1 MKLRYYLLL
10 AALLCSFNVFAQ
22 RQKTSKPIKV
32 GVFTFDLQYNYISKD
47 GHSMEDGP
55 FSAKGNKKHEET
67 LYYNHYPIT
76 QTITIDYNLSGSALQ
91 GKLNGALSFSTKA
104 KSNSTIYGGIEGTK
118 DINNNEQ
125 LNISG
130 SFKSGVPHG
139 NFAVTHTR
147 DGKKNEVNVNY
158 THGIFTGKYYLKTPT
173 SMASGSFDSKG
184 QMTGTWKFEEE
195 VYDGDLGHKVMSKS
209 TVTLLNGVATN
220 HPNYDSQMKSYAQS
234 YASGKISKAEL
245 IEKGILVEACD
256 CHLEEADKCILDD
269 YVPWNQLADWDFT
282 LNDEQT
288 GYEYLK
294 YASTLSD
301 EGLVILV
308 NYWDSDNYGFDISDA
323 QFKKV
328 FPESA
333 GIVQEEGGDAE
344 TTVQKDSRIAEWRQN
359 RYRARGYDVIRWKSI
374 YDEYKYIEYDELRNV
389 FYTKRCPRREDIEK
403 CLIHPGHEMIIYFS
417 KEQMDKL
424 KHLIE
429 EKIEVAKQKELKTH
443 ETILNTYQQ
452 LFERELNK
460 LKGKTLQEMN
470 LAGSNSEAWNE
481 YLPFSS
487 YKIVN
492 IIRCFHDTQPAF
504 AEVILYRPGDNDTQG
519 IVKKHGDKAVMTIV
533 YLYNHYENYQI
544 ARNYTF
550 LNQNILPVESEWKML
565 NDAADE
571 LNKVSLNEYT
581 ERALRKYDTLCSEL
595 VAAGKTD
602 SIDAMLEE
610 KEDLL
615 AYAKVING
623 ILERNKSISDACS
636 EYNDIHTAYSS
647 YLNGLDLHWDQA
659 QNNGHSWESR
669 LKDFEEIQ
677 NKTLQFIEKKNEV
690 VNLNDSINA
699 IAKSSKSIYK
709 AYQTYYANADQSLP
723 ADANTGKLEN
733 IITVQKETY
742 AILSDPSIKDIDKQV
757 KKAKLSDIN
766 DIIQV
771 INQNCTPVTASV
783 EAETSQT
790 KNESEPGTAVKTVT
804 TAKERKIK
812 ESGSKNGGYGQY
824 VDLTGLWDFQ
834 DNGSGVSVNVNYIG
848 GYRFNKNIFLGL
860 GTGISINDQNGN
872 YYEHK
877 TTSASGTELGYD
889 ITYFPHSFMSIP
901 IYLHFRTDFGKG
913 NRSWNPYISLSAGYH
928 MSIAPIGSAVPGDF
942 WEDWYKITGDMPEYR
957 EITNTSNG
965 GLMGE
970 ANFGMNCR
978 LNEKMGM
985 YFGIGFR
992 AESRKESLDIST
1004 GGASGNGAVP
1014 AYSTRLSIGLSF

>member
-1 MKLRYYLLL
+1 MYDAYKYLDYDASNEAFYYQLDNGSSTD
-10 AALLCSFNVFAQ
+10 CYY
-22 RQKTSKPIKV
+22 R
-32 GVFTFDLQYNYISKD
+32 
-47 GHSMEDGP
+47 ME
-55 FSAKGNKKHEET
+55 A
-67 LYYNHYPIT
+67 
-76 QTITIDYNLSGSALQ
+76 
-91 GKLNGALSFSTKA
+91 
-104 KSNSTIYGGIEGTK
+104 
-118 DINNNEQ
+118 IN
-125 LNISG
+125 
-130 SFKSGVPHG
+130 PYR
-139 NFAVTHTR
+139 THT
-147 DGKKNEVNVNY
+147 E
-158 THGIFTGKYYLKTPT
+158 
-173 SMASGSFDSKG
+173 
-184 QMTGTWKFEEE
+184 
-195 VYDGDLGHKVMSKS
+195 
-209 TVTLLNGVATN
+209 
-220 HPNYDSQMKSYAQS
+220 
-234 YASGKISKAEL
+234 
-245 IEKGILVEACD
+245 
-256 CHLEEADKCILDD
+256 
-269 YVPWNQLADWDFT
+269 
-282 LNDEQT
+282 
-288 GYEYLK
+288 
-294 YASTLSD
+294 
-301 EGLVILV
+301 
-308 NYWDSDNYGFDISDA
+308 
-323 QFKKV
+323 
-328 FPESA
+328 
-333 GIVQEEGGDAE
+333 
-344 TTVQKDSRIAEWRQN
+344 QN
-359 RYRARGYDVIRWKSI
+359 R
-374 YDEYKYIEYDELRNV
+374 
-389 FYTKRCPRREDIEK
+389 
-403 CLIHPGHEMIIYFS
+403 IYFT
-417 KEQMDKL
+417 KEQMGKL
-424 KHLIE
+424 IPMIDQ
-429 EKIEVAKQKELKTH
+429 KIESARTQEIAAEQSELEAFKAEYIPH
-443 ETILNTYQQ
+443 LQNSLDQ
-452 LFERELNK
+452 
-460 LKGKTLQEMN
+460 LKGKTPEEMAEKWGG
-470 LAGSNSEAWNE
+470 LEILKE
-481 YLPFSS
+481 FLPFTS
-487 YKIVN
+487 YKI
-492 IIRCFHDTQPAF
+492 IDITECESFSYPAV
-504 AEVILYRPGDNDTQG
+504 AEVILYQPTDNATRN
-519 IVKKHGDKAVMTIV
+519 IVKKYGSKAIRTVIYMYTYSSRHNPTIN
-533 YLYNHYENYQI
+533 LKS
-544 ARNYTF
+544 TF
-550 LNQNILPVESEWKML
+550 RTDNLRPVESEWKML

-659 QNNGHSWESR
+659 QKNGHSWESR

-677 NKTLQFIEKKNEV
+677 NKTLQFIKKRKTADGASSKIRKDAEMFKDILSSYNQFVAAYDSKWEAGRDGSTFDGLIEYQSAITQFIEKKKEV
-690 VNLNDSINA
+690 FNLNDSINA

-723 ADANTGKLEN
+723 ADANTSKLEN

-771 INQNCTPVTASV
+771 INQNYTPVTASV
-783 EAETSQT
+783 EVETSQT

-804 TAKERKIK
+804 AAKERKIK

-942 WEDWYKITGDMPEYR
+942 WEDWDKITEDMPEYR

-970 ANFGMNCR
+970 VNFGMNCR